1 MNISIQDIYEAVLGK
16 NPKSIEFLKKKF
28 HSISINSKKIKKND
42 IFVAIK
48 GLNYDGHDYVNE
60 AFKNGAIAA
69 IISNEKKV
77 SSNTILV
84 NDTKKSLADIAS
96 FILKKFNPFI
106 IGITGSNG
114 KTTTKEIIKSIL
126 DSNYGQNKILATHGN
141 YNNDIGL
148 PLTIFNLNSSH
159 NHIVLEMGMS
169 HANEISYL
177 ANIAPPNLAVIT
189 NIGEAHIENF
199 KNREAIASEK
209 KDILRNLQA
218 NGVAILPKESEFFNF
233 LAKDLKNIK
242 VLSFGIEK
250 DADITCKF
258 LNSKKILIK
267 TPKYDLE
274 IKPKLLGHNNI
285 SNILAAVA
293 CAYQLKINPIKIK
306 QGIENVRP
314 IPGRLELKVGKQGT
328 AIIDDT
334 YNANPSAFQSA
345 IEVLDGFQGKKIL
358 VIGDMAELGE
368 NSRIYHQE
376 LSRLIKETKID
387 ITLGV
392 GKYVKEVITLLDGK
406 NTWFNSKDGLV
417 KYLYSCMKDS
427 TILVK
432 GSRSMKMEEIV
443 EKLIK

>member
-1 MNISIQDIYEAVLGK
+1 MDK
-16 NPKSIEFLKKKF
+16 NPKSMEFLKRKI
-28 HSISINSKKIKKND
+28 HAISINSKKIKKDD
-42 IFVAIK
+42 IFIAIK
-48 GLNYDGHDYVNE
+48 GLNFNGHDYINE
-60 AFKNGAIAA
+60 AFNNGAIAA
-69 IISNEKKV
+69 IISDEEKI
-77 SSNTILV
+77 SSKTILV
-84 NDTKKSLADIAS
+84 NDSRKSLADIAS
-96 FILKKFNPFI
+96 LILKKFNPFV
-106 IGITGSNG
+106 IGVTGSNG

-126 DSNYGQNKILATHGN
+126 DSNYGQNKILATRGN

-148 PLTIFNLNSSH
+148 PLTIFKLNSAYT
-159 NHIVLEMGMS
+159 HIILEMGMN
-169 HANEISYL
+169 HPNEISYL

-199 KNREAIASEK
+199 KNRKAIANEK
-209 KDILRNLQA
+209 KDILRNLQSD
-218 NGVAILPKESEFFNF
+218 GVAILPKDSEFFNF
-233 LAKDLKNIK
+233 LVKDLKNVK
-242 VLSFGIEK
+242 VLSFGIKK
-250 DADITCKF
+250 DADISYEF
-258 LNSKKILIK
+258 LNNKKILIK

-285 SNILAAVA
+285 SNILAAIT
-293 CAYQLKINPIKIK
+293 CAYQLKINPTKIK
-306 QGIENVRP
+306 EGIENVNS
-314 IPGRLELKVGKQGT
+314 IPGRLELKAGKQRA

-334 YNANPSAFQSA
+334 YNANPSSFQSA

-376 LSRLIKETKID
+376 LSRFIKETKID

-392 GKYVKEVITLLDGK
+392 GKYVKEVIALLDG
-406 NTWFNSKDGLV
+406 NNVWFNSKDELV

>member
-1 MNISIQDIYEAVLGK
+1 M
-16 NPKSIEFLKKKF
+16 EFLKRKI
-28 HSISINSKKIKKND
+28 HAISINSKKIKKDD
-42 IFVAIK
+42 IFIAIK
-48 GLNYDGHDYVNE
+48 GLNFDGHDYINE

-69 IISNEKKV
+69 IISDEGKN
-77 SSNTILV
+77 SSKTILV
-84 NDTKKSLADIAS
+84 NDSRKSLADIAS
-96 FILKKFNPFI
+96 LILKKFNPFV
-106 IGITGSNG
+106 IGVTGSNG

-126 DSNYGQNKILATHGN
+126 DSNYGQNKILATRGN

-148 PLTIFNLNSSH
+148 PLTIFNLNSSYT
-159 NHIVLEMGMS
+159 HIVLEMGMN
-169 HANEISYL
+169 HPNEISYL

-199 KNREAIASEK
+199 KNREAIANEK

-218 NGVAILPKESEFFNF
+218 DGVAILPKDSEFFSF
-233 LAKDLKNIK
+233 LVKDLKNVK
-242 VLSFGIEK
+242 VLSFGMGN
-250 DADITCKF
+250 DADISCEF
-258 LNSKKILIK
+258 LNNKTILIK
-267 TPKYDLE
+267 TPKYELE
-274 IKPKLLGHNNI
+274 IKPKLLGQNNI
-285 SNILAAVA
+285 SNILAAA
-293 CAYQLKINPIKIK
+293 TCAYQLKINPTKIK
-306 QGIENVRP
+306 EGIENVNS
-314 IPGRLELKVGKQGT
+314 IPRRLELKEGKQRT

-334 YNANPSAFQSA
+334 YNANPSSFQSA

-376 LSRLIKETKID
+376 LSRFIKETKID

-392 GKYVKEVITLLDGK
+392 GKYVKEVISLLDG
-406 NTWFNSKDGLV
+406 NNVWFNSKDELV

>member
-1 MNISIQDIYEAVLGK
+1 M
-16 NPKSIEFLKKKF
+16 
-28 HSISINSKKIKKND
+28 
-42 IFVAIK
+42 
-48 GLNYDGHDYVNE
+48 
-60 AFKNGAIAA
+60 A
-69 IISNEKKV
+69 IISNEEKI

-84 NDTKKSLADIAS
+84 DDTKKSLADIAS
-96 FILKKFNPFI
+96 FILNKFNPFV

-114 KTTTKEIIKSIL
+114 KTTTKEIIKTIL
-126 DSNYGQNKILATHGN
+126 DSNYSQNKILATHGN

-159 NHIVLEMGMS
+159 SHIVLEMGMN
-169 HANEISYL
+169 HPNEISYL
-177 ANIAPPNLAVIT
+177 ANIAPPNIALIT

-199 KNREAIASEK
+199 KNREAIANEK

-218 NGVAILPKESEFFNF
+218 DGAVILPKDSEFFNF
-233 LAKDLKNIK
+233 LVKDLKNIK
-242 VLSFGIEK
+242 VLSFGIKK
-250 DADITCKF
+250 DADISYEF
-258 LNSKKILIK
+258 LNNKKILIK

-306 QGIENVRP
+306 QGIENVNP
-314 IPGRLELKVGKQGT
+314 IPGRLELKEGRQGT

-406 NTWFNSKDGLV
+406 NAWFNSKDELV

-443 EKLIK
+443 EKLTK

>member
-1 MNISIQDIYEAVLGK
+1 M
-16 NPKSIEFLKKKF
+16 EFLKRKI
-28 HSISINSKKIKKND
+28 HAISINSKKIKKDD
-42 IFVAIK
+42 IFIAIK
-48 GLNYDGHDYVNE
+48 GLNFDGHDYINE

-69 IISNEKKV
+69 IISDEEKI
-77 SSNTILV
+77 SSKTILV
-84 NDTKKSLADIAS
+84 SDSRKSLADIAS
-96 FILKKFNPFI
+96 LILKKFNPFV
-106 IGITGSNG
+106 IGVTGSNG

-126 DSNYGQNKILATHGN
+126 DSNYGQNKILATRGN

-148 PLTIFNLNSSH
+148 PLTIFKLNSAYT
-159 NHIVLEMGMS
+159 HIILEMGMN
-169 HANEISYL
+169 HPNEISYL

-199 KNREAIASEK
+199 KNRKAIANEK
-209 KDILRNLQA
+209 KDILRNLQSD
-218 NGVAILPKESEFFNF
+218 GVAILPKDSEFFNF
-233 LAKDLKNIK
+233 LVKDLKNVK
-242 VLSFGIEK
+242 VLSFGIKK
-250 DADITCKF
+250 DADISYEF
-258 LNSKKILIK
+258 LNNKKILIK

-285 SNILAAVA
+285 SNILAAIT
-293 CAYQLKINPIKIK
+293 CAYQLKINPTKIK
-306 QGIENVRP
+306 EGIENVNS
-314 IPGRLELKVGKQGT
+314 IPGRLELKAGKQRA

-334 YNANPSAFQSA
+334 YNANPSSFQSA

-376 LSRLIKETKID
+376 LSRFIKETKID

-392 GKYVKEVITLLDGK
+392 GKYAKEVITLLDG
-406 NTWFNSKDGLV
+406 NNVWFNSKNELV

>member
-1 MNISIQDIYEAVLGK
+1 
-16 NPKSIEFLKKKF
+16 
-28 HSISINSKKIKKND
+28 
-42 IFVAIK
+42 
-48 GLNYDGHDYVNE
+48 
-60 AFKNGAIAA
+60 
-69 IISNEKKV
+69 
-77 SSNTILV
+77 
-84 NDTKKSLADIAS
+84 
-96 FILKKFNPFI
+96 
-106 IGITGSNG
+106 
-114 KTTTKEIIKSIL
+114 
-126 DSNYGQNKILATHGN
+126 
-141 YNNDIGL
+141 
-148 PLTIFNLNSSH
+148 
-159 NHIVLEMGMS
+159 MGMN

-218 NGVAILPKESEFFNF
+218 DGGAVLPKDSEFFNF

-250 DADITCKF
+250 DADISCEF
-258 LNSKKILIK
+258 LNNKKILIK

-306 QGIENVRP
+306 QGIENVNP
-314 IPGRLELKVGKQGT
+314 IPGRLELKEGRQGT

>member
-1 MNISIQDIYEAVLGK
+1 M
-16 NPKSIEFLKKKF
+16 
-28 HSISINSKKIKKND
+28 ISINSKKIKKND

-48 GLNYDGHDYVNE
+48 GLNYDGHDYINE

-69 IISNEKKV
+69 IISNEKKI

-106 IGITGSNG
+106 VGITGSNG

-148 PLTIFNLNSSH
+148 PLTIFNLNSPHS
-159 NHIVLEMGMS
+159 HIVLEMGMN
-169 HANEISYL
+169 HPNEISYL

-209 KDILRNLQA
+209 KDILLNLQA
-218 NGVAILPKESEFFNF
+218 DGAAILPKDSEFFNF

-250 DADITCKF
+250 DADISCEF
-258 LNSKKILIK
+258 LNNKKIIIK

-293 CAYQLKINPIKIK
+293 CTYQLKINPIKIK
-306 QGIENVRP
+306 QGIENVKP
-314 IPGRLELKVGKQGT
+314 IPGRLELKEGRQGA

-387 ITLGV
+387 ITLGL

-406 NTWFNSKDGLV
+406 NAWFKSKDELV
-417 KYLYSCMKDS
+417 KYLYSCMKDA

>member
-1 MNISIQDIYEAVLGK
+1 MN
-16 NPKSIEFLKKKF
+16 F
-28 HSISINSKKIKKND
+28 
-42 IFVAIK
+42 
-48 GLNYDGHDYVNE
+48 DGHDYINE

-69 IISNEKKV
+69 IISNEEKI

-96 FILKKFNPFI
+96 LILKKFNPFV

-126 DSNYGQNKILATHGN
+126 DSNRGQNKILATHGN

-159 NHIVLEMGMS
+159 SHIVLEMGMN
-169 HANEISYL
+169 HANEINYL

-209 KDILRNLQA
+209 KDIFRNLQA
-218 NGVAILPKESEFFNF
+218 SGVAILPKDSEFFNF
-233 LAKDLKNIK
+233 LVKGLKNIK
-242 VLSFGIEK
+242 VLSFSIEK
-250 DADITCKF
+250 AADVSCEF
-258 LNSKKILIK
+258 LKNKKILIK
-267 TPKYDLE
+267 TPEYELE

-285 SNILAAVA
+285 SNILAAVT
-293 CAYQLKINPIKIK
+293 CAYQLKINPTKIK
-306 QGIENVRP
+306 QGIENVNP
-314 IPGRLELKVGKQGT
+314 IPGRLELKKGIQGT

-345 IEVLDGFQGKKIL
+345 IEVLDEFQGKKIL

-387 ITLGV
+387 ITLGL

-406 NTWFNSKDGLV
+406 NAWFNSKDELV